1 MTSQDIQ
8 ISITSLDDS
17 LMQYILRFLCGSLV
31 DEKDGSAEDS
41 SLRVAAFRDP
51 IEEYVTTL
59 LRVERISKYFQR
71 IIQDDKLWGYW
82 SVLHGMNSEQHVYLS
97 VPDYGRGIRDY
108 DERFQ
113 NWRELTMCKAVLARI
128 RHVQNEDY
136 PDEKIFGYDTESS
149 ISYWLAQAIFQHFWS
164 TELRIYLLNA
174 RLQLRK
180 DSAAMLFTLVG
191 EYVCNLLHWSNMM
204 AISTTQKYFK
214 GRHYPELDIFELKLM
229 KHAKENDISHEH
241 ITVEEL
247 NMTSDYNYQFDK
259 LIRTIAYRAGI
270 VKITNDAIHYAKN
283 IYLNRMYMLLR
294 YACLYIYHN
303 LSIKNSQK
311 PIITN
316 VMDAYHIAPK
326 CHVKEVDSAHYLT
339 FMPVPG
345 QFESANVLYQSKSFT
360 HKVYG
365 IHNITM
371 NLENLEEC
379 YSFEDND
386 QESDSFQDKVESD
399 SMLESMMSRIS
410 ISIPTITGVPDE
422 YVNQNPD
429 ENEFDDSTAD
439 DDEGYEDIDSGDS
452 DDEWLPTIQ

>member
-1 MTSQDIQ
+1 MI
-8 ISITSLDDS
+8 
-17 LMQYILRFLCGSLV
+17 QYILRFLCGSPT
-31 DEKDGSAEDS
+31 DENDGSVEDS
-41 SLRVAAFRDP
+41 SLKVAAYRDP

-59 LRVERISKYFQR
+59 LRIERISKYFQR

-82 SVLHGMNSEQHVYLS
+82 SVLNGRSSEQDVYHLS
-97 VPDYGRGIRDY
+97 VPEYGPGIRDY

-113 NWRELTMCKAVLARI
+113 NWRDLTMCKAVIARI
-128 RHVQNEDY
+128 RHVQNGDY

-164 TELRIYLLNA
+164 TELRINLNA

-191 EYVCNLLHWSNMM
+191 DYVFNLFHWSNMM

-214 GRHYPELDIFELKLM
+214 GRHYPELDIFELRLM

-241 ITVEEL
+241 ITVEEV
-247 NMTSDYNYQFDK
+247 NMTSDCNYQFDK

-283 IYLNRMYMLLR
+283 IYLNRMYILLR
-294 YACLYIYHN
+294 YACLYIYHDM
-303 LSIKNSQK
+303 SIKNSEKQV
-311 PIITN
+311 ITN
-316 VMDAYHIAPK
+316 VMDAYHIAPL
-326 CHVKEVDSAHYLT
+326 CHVKEWDSAHYLT

-345 QFESANVLYQSKSFT
+345 QFESANILYQSKSFT

-365 IHNITM
+365 IHHITM
-371 NLENLEEC
+371 NLENLEEY

-386 QESDSFQDKVESD
+386 HGPDSFQDEVETG
-399 SMLESMMSRIS
+399 SMLGNMMSRIS
-410 ISIPTITGVPDE
+410 IAIPTIRGVQDE
-422 YVNQNPD
+422 QVNQNPD
-429 ENEFDDSTAD
+429 ENEFDDSTTD

-452 DDEWLPTIQ
+452 DDEWQPM